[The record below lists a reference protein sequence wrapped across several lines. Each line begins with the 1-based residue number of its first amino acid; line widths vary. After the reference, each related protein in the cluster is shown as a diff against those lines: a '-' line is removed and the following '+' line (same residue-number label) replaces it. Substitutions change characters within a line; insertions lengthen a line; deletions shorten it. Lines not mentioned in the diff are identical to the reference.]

1 MLRVNHQSVPSSC
14 VSLLSGTQTLASVS
28 MDRHFD
34 QIPSPEM
41 RTQPTSPEY
50 LLSGCMMLGAGV
62 KDHHHLQIKQETV
75 LKLCF

>member
-1 MLRVNHQSVPSSC
+1 MIRVNNQSVPSSC

-28 MDRHFD
+28 MVRHFD

>member
-41 RTQPTSPEY
+41 RTQPDQ
-50 LLSGCMMLGAGV
+50 L
-62 KDHHHLQIKQETV
+62 TV
-75 LKLCF
+75 EESTKAM

>member
-1 MLRVNHQSVPSSC
+1 MLRVNHQSVRSSC

-50 LLSGCMMLGAGV
+50 LLSYQYV
-62 KDHHHLQIKQETV
+62 
-75 LKLCF
+75 